1 MAQSN
6 NFSNGPVTMV
16 FTWTVKPGEEPAFE
30 HIMHDIHEVARTFPG
45 HMGVTTLKSPTQ
57 KGTLQTILRFDNIN
71 HLQDWL
77 NSPIRHK
84 MVGLLENIAHADTAT
99 KATGLETW
107 FDIPGQNVVPPPR
120 WKMVITTFIAI
131 YPLSLL
137 MSYFL
142 LPHIISWPIP
152 IRSLF
157 LPVFAP
163 IILTYLF
170 MPFLTQRVLKR
181 WLYKSPRS
189 QGRLETA
196 TAEK

>member
-1 MAQSN
+1 
-6 NFSNGPVTMV
+6 
-16 FTWTVKPGEEPAFE
+16 VKQDEEPAFE
-30 HIMHDIHEVARTFPG
+30 HVMHDIHEVAQTFPG

-57 KGTLQTILRFDNIN
+57 KGTLQTILRFDNIE
-71 HLQDWL
+71 HLEAWL

-84 MVGLLENIAHADTAT
+84 MVNLLEEIAHSEVVT

-107 FDIPGQNVVPPPR
+107 FDIPGQSVVPPPR
-120 WKMVITTFIAI
+120 WKMATTTFIAI

-157 LPVFAP
+157 LPIFAP

-170 MPFLTQRVLKR
+170 MPFLTQRVLKH
-181 WLYKSPRS
+181 WLYKTMSP
-189 QGRLETA
+189 QQKHVETA
-196 TAEK
+196 TAVK